1 MKPIIGI
8 LMGAEVDI
16 SNTKVPLYIRLEILF
31 TKLFLPYLELLA
43 TKTDRIKKICENYNI
58 QGEMITIPWG
68 ININDSKKNNLI
80 NNKLKNKKKIISSIK
95 RMVNF
100 YLAEQLLENQ
110 ISLI

>member
-43 TKTDRIKKICENYNI
+43 TKTDRIKKYA
-58 QGEMITIPWG
+58 
-68 ININDSKKNNLI
+68 
-80 NNKLKNKKKIISSIK
+80 KIIIFK
-95 RMVNF
+95 
-100 YLAEQLLENQ
+100 AK
-110 ISLI
+110 

>member
-68 ININDSKKNNLI
+68 ININDSKKIIL
-80 NNKLKNKKKIISSIK
+80 LIIS
-95 RMVNF
+95 
-100 YLAEQLLENQ
+100 
-110 ISLI
+110 